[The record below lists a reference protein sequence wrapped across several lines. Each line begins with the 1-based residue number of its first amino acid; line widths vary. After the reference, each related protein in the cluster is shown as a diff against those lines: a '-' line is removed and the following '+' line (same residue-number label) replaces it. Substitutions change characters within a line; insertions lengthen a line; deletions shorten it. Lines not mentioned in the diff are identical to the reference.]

1 MASRDTIRAEV
12 VEVIINSLG
21 LSSEEVCTDNAD
33 LRHDLGCD
41 SLDLIEL
48 TMELEEKY
56 GISIPDADADKL
68 TTVGHVIDYI
78 TKHSR

>member
-1 MASRDTIRAEV
+1 MASRESIRKEV

-21 LSSEEVCTDNAD
+21 LSVEEECTDNAD